1 MRNDDVMIKSGGKP
15 HEFLGTLVQRDA
27 SVVPVPADCIHILNM
42 QTKPKTFTKGVLTS
56 DIIVID
62 LLSGADPT
70 ESETIIKILRQPLQE
85 NGGKSQT
92 LVVISSVMA
101 WVNTKRGSNEFSDT
115 DYSLRVPTP
124 KYQFIKNIEN
134 LALTAN
140 KVNPNLKVHVVCS
153 GLPYG
158 NGEANDV
165 FYEFFRRA
173 WLSSHPELAALPV
186 IG

>member
-1 MRNDDVMIKSGGKP
+1 
-15 HEFLGTLVQRDA
+15 
-27 SVVPVPADCIHILNM
+27 
-42 QTKPKTFTKGVLTS
+42 
-56 DIIVID
+56 
-62 LLSGADPT
+62 
-70 ESETIIKILRQPLQE
+70 
-85 NGGKSQT
+85 
-92 LVVISSVMA
+92 MA
-101 WVNTKRGSNEFSDT
+101 WINTKRGSNEFSDT
-115 DYSLRVPTP
+115 EYNLRVPTP
-124 KYQFIKNIEN
+124 KYQFLKNIEN

>member
-1 MRNDDVMIKSGGKP
+1 
-15 HEFLGTLVQRDA
+15 
-27 SVVPVPADCIHILNM
+27 
-42 QTKPKTFTKGVLTS
+42 
-56 DIIVID
+56 
-62 LLSGADPT
+62 
-70 ESETIIKILRQPLQE
+70 
-85 NGGKSQT
+85 
-92 LVVISSVMA
+92 MA
-101 WVNTKRGSNEFSDT
+101 WVNTSKGQADFTDADFGKRT
-115 DYSLRVPTP
+115 PTP

-173 WLSSHPELAALPV
+173 WLSSHPDLAALPIV
-186 IG
+186 GTGKNSLPTIHVVDLAMCVRMLA